1 MLSDLKQYLARVKS
15 YSKLEP
21 SDESEIVRELQTHFE
36 DEITEL
42 CESGLSPDEATGVA
56 TKRFGAAESL
66 GREIYEVY
74 SKGTWSQAL
83 LAAAPHLMLAFTFA
97 FHLWKES
104 YWLVGVT
111 LALLGMTIY
120 AWRHGKPSWAY
131 SWLGYFL
138 VPLFAVSFLVVLA
151 MGRFLSQFM
160 LGDSMQWVVIVVYSP
175 VALWLLGYIL
185 VYALRRDWLLAS
197 FMLLPFPVMIVWL
210 FALEQDVGLAE
221 YSRGAFQGGDQ
232 GVALTFLALGITA
245 GAFIRLRQRLLK
257 ISVLALATLLIL
269 SMVWRFTE
277 SGLNPVLA
285 IFISFSLVTFLLSP
299 VLLQGKFA
307 HRDSEVET
315 WDEARLKKAAR
326 RT

>member
-1 MLSDLKQYLARVKS
+1 MLSELKQYLTRVKS
-15 YSKLEP
+15 CSKLDP
-21 SDESEIVRELQTHFE
+21 SEEREIVRELRTHFE
-36 DEITEL
+36 DEIEEL
-42 CESGLSPDEATGVA
+42 CESGLSPDEATSVA
-56 TKRFGAAESL
+56 TKRFGAAESF

-83 LAAAPHLMLAFTFA
+83 LAATPHLVLAFTFA

-104 YWLVGVT
+104 LWLVGVG
-111 LALLGMTIY
+111 LAIVGMTIY
-120 AWRHGKPSWAY
+120 AWRHGKPSWTY

-138 VPLFAVSFLVVLA
+138 VPLFVVSFLVLLA

-160 LGDSMQWVVIVVYSP
+160 LEDSMQWVVIVIYTP
-175 VALWLLGYIL
+175 VVLWLLGYIL
-185 VYALRRDWLLAS
+185 VYAIRRDWLLAS

-221 YSRGAFQGGDQ
+221 YGRGAFQGGDQ
-232 GVALTFLALGITA
+232 GVAWTFLALGITA

-257 ISVLALATLLIL
+257 IGVLALATLLIL
-269 SMVWRFTE
+269 AMVWQFTE
-277 SGLNPVLA
+277 SGLNPVLS
-285 IFISFSLVTFLLSP
+285 ILISFSLVTFLLSP
-299 VLLQGKFA
+299 VLLQGKFV
-307 HRDSEVET
+307 HRDSEVEM